1 MIFVD
6 SSAWLALSDVRD
18 GNHASARRAHS
29 GLVTG
34 RLGRLITTDYVMDET
49 LTLMR
54 KRVGPEQVREFV
66 ERLESSRSSQLIWVT
81 PEHYRSARSLFLAQ
95 GHRTWS
101 FTDCTSFVI
110 MRELGLSVAF
120 TFDHDFRQAGFEGYP
135 K

>member
-6 SSAWLALSDVRD
+6 TSAWLALSDARD
-18 GNHASARRAHS
+18 GSHASALRAHS
-29 GLVTG
+29 ALVTG

-54 KRVGPEQVREFV
+54 KRVGPEHVREFV
-66 ERLESSRSSQLIWVT
+66 ERLELSRSSQLIWVT
-81 PEHYRSARSLFLAQ
+81 PEHYRLARSLFLEQ
-95 GHRTWS
+95 KSRSWS

-110 MRELGLSVAF
+110 MRELGISVAF
-120 TFDHDFRQAGFEGYP
+120 TFDHDFRQAGFEGFP